1 MTLLKLLRIL
11 VSLPETIVTEN
22 IFSDT
27 RLTIGFTSTFILSI
41 AAIVIITLVL
51 TVVIV
56 HKKISKKYKL
66 R

>member
-1 MTLLKLLRIL
+1 MTLLKLLKIL
-11 VSLPETIVTEN
+11 VLLPETIVTEN

-27 RLTIGFTSTFILSI
+27 RLTIGFSSALILSI
-41 AAIVIITLVL
+41 ASIVIITLLL

-56 HKKISKKYKL
+56 CKKKSKKYKL